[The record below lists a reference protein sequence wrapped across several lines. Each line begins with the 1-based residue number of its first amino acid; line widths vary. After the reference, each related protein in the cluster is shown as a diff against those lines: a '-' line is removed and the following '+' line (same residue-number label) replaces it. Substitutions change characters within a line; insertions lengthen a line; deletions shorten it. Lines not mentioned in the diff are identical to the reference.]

1 MGIFLVSGP
10 SGAGKSTLIKKLIS
24 EFNNIYF
31 SISSTTRDKRNGEI
45 DGVNYN
51 FISKDEFQNG
61 IENNEFLEWAFVH
74 NNYYGTSLKP
84 VLSALSQNKIVVFD
98 IDVQG
103 QRIANKKFK
112 NLITSVFITT
122 KNQTTLENR
131 LQKRQSDDE
140 KTIKN
145 RIQNAVTE
153 MEAIKEYD
161 YFLINDN
168 LDKCYENFKKI
179 FETLQ
184 FKTQNLDLEKTIKN
198 WKNKG
203 E

>member
-84 VLSALSQNKIVVFD
+84 VLSALSQNKVVIFD

>member
-122 KNQTTLENR
+122 KDQITLENR
-131 LQKRQSDDE
+131 LQTRQSDDK